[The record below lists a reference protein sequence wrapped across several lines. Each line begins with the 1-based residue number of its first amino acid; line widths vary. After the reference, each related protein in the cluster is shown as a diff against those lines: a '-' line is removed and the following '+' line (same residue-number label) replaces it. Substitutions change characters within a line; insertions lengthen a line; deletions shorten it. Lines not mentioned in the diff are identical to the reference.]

1 MCVCLCVCLC
11 VCVCVRACVRVY
23 DCVCAR
29 VYMCVRVSLRAC
41 ICVCVFVRSYVC
53 ACMHVCVCV
62 CVCARPL
69 TFKEQGSGGW
79 QDFLGQATLSGQHLA
94 SQTQSPSV
102 RHSSTQKVI
111 SPFGSGARHDPA
123 LGGDTDGSRQKND
136 SNITREK
143 RAKWAKSYSARS
155 GTTAFVFHFHIQHRL
170 LLSRMG
176 QRSNMIGYIRRSER
190 WTFYQFTSLISG
202 TI

>member
-1 MCVCLCVCLC
+1 MSLCVFVC
-11 VCVCVRACVRVY
+11 VCVCVRVY
-23 DCVCAR
+23 VCML
-29 VYMCVRVSLRAC
+29 VYVRAC
-41 ICVCVFVRSYVC
+41 ICVCVCACVRAYVC
-53 ACMHVCVCV
+53 VCVCAFVCVCVHACVCVCV